1 MSESEQ
7 KEEVVV
13 PESVPAV
20 SAKPAT
26 EIAAPVATAEIKPD
40 HSVSAKSVPAVKHAP
55 RKLDKFA
62 ERRAELK
69 RQKRVAHRRRIAA
82 SNTPG

>member
-1 MSESEQ
+1 MSETEN
-7 KEEVVV
+7 KDV
-13 PESVPAV
+13 AV
-20 SAKPAT
+20 T
-26 EIAAPVATAEIKPD
+26 ETAPVVASEPAANAVAPAPAEIKPNQ
-40 HSVSAKSVPAVKHAP
+40 SAKAAPATQHAP

-62 ERRAELK
+62 ERRAQLK